1 MFDFFIT
8 NKQIFKNQLGYKTG
22 DSCMNQLLSN
32 THGTYASFDKGYKAR
47 DVFLDIPNTIDK
59 V

>member
-1 MFDFFIT
+1 MFDYFIRT
-8 NKQIFKNQLGYKTG
+8 KQISTNQSGYKTG

-32 THGTYASFDKGYKAR
+32 THGTNASFDERYKAR
-47 DVFLDIPNTIDK
+47 DVFLDIPNTSDK

>member
-8 NKQIFKNQLGYKTG
+8 IKEISTNQSGYKTG
-22 DSCMNQLLSN
+22 N
-32 THGTYASFDKGYKAR
+32 THGTYASFDEGYKAR
-47 DVFLDIPNTIDK
+47 DVFLGIPNTSDK